1 MEARGIDIRKTLKPK
16 LTSSHGSQ
24 KDSKSKVLFLL
35 RLLAT
40 SAEWRTNDRCSF
52 VLKPLIMNRSAHC
65 LLSVCGICPQV
76 FLSYIGGPW
85 LDLSWLA
92 TFLFVYCNFGV
103 LFVWLLWITVMCFV
117 GTFTLKFFFIL
128 SFLDYKYKMQASFML
143 RV

>member
-40 SAEWRTNDRCSF
+40 SAKWRTNDRCSF
-52 VLKPLIMNRSAHC
+52 VLKPLIMNRSAHS

-76 FLSYIGGPW
+76 FLSYIGGPL

-92 TFLFVYCNFGV
+92 TFLCLLQFWGTICLTSLDNSNVFCGYFYFEVFFHLV
-103 LFVWLLWITVMCFV
+103 LFRL
-117 GTFTLKFFFIL
+117 
-128 SFLDYKYKMQASFML
+128 
-143 RV
+143 